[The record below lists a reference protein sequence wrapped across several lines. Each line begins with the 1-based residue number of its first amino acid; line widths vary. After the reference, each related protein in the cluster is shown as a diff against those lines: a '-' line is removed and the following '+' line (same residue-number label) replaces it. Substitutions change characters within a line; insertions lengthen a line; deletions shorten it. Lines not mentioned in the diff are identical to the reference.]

1 LRLEPLFVYYVDMT
15 LTTSS
20 ERIDMNGTYGFTFD
34 PHGWEDGFDLESG
47 DASDDTYCESCD
59 STVDYS
65 DGSKYGKCKCDDGGP
80 A

>member
-1 LRLEPLFVYYVDMT
+1 
-15 LTTSS
+15 
-20 ERIDMNGTYGFTFD
+20 MNGTYGFTFD